1 MDDELELGRLS
12 ERRRILLPGLRKGLE
27 PDSILDLA
35 KRMRERR
42 RTRPLVTGTDLRNEN
57 GGT

>member
-1 MDDELELGRLS
+1 MDDELGAGATVPNAAESYARTQ
-12 ERRRILLPGLRKGLE
+12 KKAE